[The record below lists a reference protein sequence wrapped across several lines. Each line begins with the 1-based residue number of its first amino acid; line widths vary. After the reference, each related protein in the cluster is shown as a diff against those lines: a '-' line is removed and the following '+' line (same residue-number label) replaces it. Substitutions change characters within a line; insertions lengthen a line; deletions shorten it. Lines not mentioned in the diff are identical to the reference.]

1 MPVHPRCAALAV
13 DTHKAKWQTPYP
25 ACRLAAKWLERRTSV
40 RVFAIDSGVNIFLK
54 LFTLTCL
61 SLQPSALDY
70 RGAEPDR
77 WW

>member
-1 MPVHPRCAALAV
+1 MRAV
-13 DTHKAKWQTPYP
+13 FLRSGRGKQQVKLQTPYP
-25 ACRLAAKWLERRTSV
+25 ACRLAAKWLDRRTSV

-61 SLQPSALDY
+61 SLQPTGLDY
-70 RGAEPDR
+70 RGVEPDR